1 MAHSFEEFKK
11 LPVVRLREI
20 AAGIEHEAVQG
31 YTQMH
36 KDKLVL
42 ALCKALGLEAHAHH
56 DVIGV
61 DKAALK
67 TRIRAQKEKR
77 AAALASGDR
86 VQLARA
92 RRRIQRL
99 KRRIRKAMT

>member
-1 MAHSFEEFKK
+1 MAQSYEEFRK

-20 AAGIEHEAVQG
+20 AAGIQNEALQG
-31 YTQMH
+31 YSQMH

-67 TRIRAQKEKR
+67 QRIRTLKQKRSE
-77 AAALASGDR
+77 ALAGGDR
-86 VQLARA
+86 VTLERA
-92 RRRIQRL
+92 RRKIHRL